1 MNLGKNLSRIMKD
14 KGLSLAALAKAAGV
28 SKQTIHGWTAGR
40 RVHDVAQLKK
50 VATVLKMPI
59 HDLLFGEPDPFVS
72 PSEIVLRELFSG
84 DVRVTIH
91 KIEKGRSR

>member
-50 VATVLKMPI
+50 VATVLFMI
-59 HDLLFGEPDPFVS
+59 CFLASRIRLFLPP
-72 PSEIVLRELFSG
+72 
-84 DVRVTIH
+84 
-91 KIEKGRSR
+91 RSF